1 MSPRGMKAREMA
13 TDRQLIKWLKGRHA
27 DSALSELLKRY
38 GPMVRRTALR
48 VAGCGD
54 AADDVGQAVFLL
66 LVDKSGGLGGVRSTG
81 ALLHRLAAAAAR
93 AWLKSEAPRA
103 RRAKPTEEPATPT
116 LHEKF
121 DRTLDG
127 LPGDSRNLLVTRFL
141 RGLAPAA
148 SAAEL
153 GIAEDELD
161 ARLSRAV
168 RRLRSA
174 LRSGPDLEAALAAEA
189 DAAAAPGALSAA
201 HAAAITQAALGEPR
215 TTVRLMARRMGAALL
230 WSKLKMAAG
239 LGP

>member
-1 MSPRGMKAREMA
+1 MA
-13 TDRQLIKWLKGRHA
+13 TDRQLIGWLKGRHA

-66 LVDKSGGLGGVRSTG
+66 LVEKSGGLGGVRSTG

-93 AWLKSEAPRA
+93 DWLKSEAPRA
-103 RRAKPTEEPATPT
+103 HRGRPADAPATPG

-127 LPGDSRNLLVTRFL
+127 LPGNCRDLLVTRFL
-141 RGLAPAA
+141 RGLAPGAV
-148 SAAEL
+148 AAEL
-153 GIAEDELD
+153 GITESDLD
-161 ARLSRAV
+161 ARLPV
-168 RRLRSA
+168 A
-174 LRSGPDLEAALAAEA
+174 LNRMGHALGSGADLEAALAAEA
-189 DAAAAPGALSAA
+189 EAAAAPGALSAA

-215 TTVRLMARRMGAALL
+215 TTVRLMARRMGTPLL